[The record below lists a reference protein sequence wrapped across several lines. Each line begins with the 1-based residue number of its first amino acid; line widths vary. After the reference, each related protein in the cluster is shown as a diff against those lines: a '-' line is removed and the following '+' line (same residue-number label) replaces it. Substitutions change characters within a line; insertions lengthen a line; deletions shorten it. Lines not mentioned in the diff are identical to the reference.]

1 MNRHIRTRHP
11 GIFKSE
17 TIRKRR
23 DSYVDT
29 DSMEFAEVDT
39 PMAIKTEEIS
49 ASDKDLD
56 DSFGKYIVF

>member
-29 DSMEFAEVDT
+29 DAMEFAEVDT

-49 ASDKDLD
+49 ASDKDID